1 VGISLLNWSI
11 FQVIHTIYV
20 RFTSNFRFF
29 VLPNSA
35 PTFPPIM
42 RSNISFYSYV
52 LVVVIARII
61 YQRSK
66 KRRKLEKR
74 ENTTASLIDNDSLRD
89 SEDGLIIED
98 EDAEKREV
106 DRMINGDVTDSIE
119 EENEEIQS

>member
-11 FQVIHTIYV
+11 FQVKYTIYV

-42 RSNISFYSYV
+42 RSNISFNSYV

>member
-1 VGISLLNWSI
+1 
-11 FQVIHTIYV
+11 
-20 RFTSNFRFF
+20 
-29 VLPNSA
+29 
-35 PTFPPIM
+35 M
-42 RSNISFYSYV
+42 RSNISFNSYV